1 MKTKW
6 RSVPRGTLYV
16 QCMYQDIHTKLSKV
30 NTHLELVIGQ
40 GATTKPGNGHT
51 IAGVLGQK
59 GNPDDVA

>member
-1 MKTKW
+1 MDH
-6 RSVPRGTLYV
+6 LYV